1 MDDKDFLQGRLR
13 DLAGRTLR
21 SDYLT
26 HSAFLDPYGAA
37 IFDHLLR
44 SQGTGGDGKGSLEGV
59 PCFLYGGFEEAE
71 RCCAVFL
78 PSYLDREAFLEGEKE
93 DPQVVACLEIR
104 PLQDKFADDLTHRD
118 FLGALMHLGIEREQ
132 VGDILT
138 EDSRAFVFVMKD
150 ISPFIISELT
160 RVRHTVVSVREIPLS
175 DCSIRPVLEE
185 KTGSVASERL
195 DAVAAMAFKLSR
207 TSAAKLIQGEKAA
220 VDGRL
225 VTDPDQRLIPGQKIS
240 LRGYGKCIYQGEV
253 KRTKKDRLMV
263 RVLLYR

>member
-1 MDDKDFLQGRLR
+1 MDDKDYLQGRLR

-138 EDSRAFVFVMKD
+138 GDSRAFVFVMKD

>member
-1 MDDKDFLQGRLR
+1 MDDKDYLQGRLR

-21 SDYLT
+21 NDYLT
-26 HSAFLDPYGAA
+26 HSAFLDPCGAL
-37 IFDHLLR
+37 IFDTLLK
-44 SQGTGGDGKGSLEGV
+44 SLGTGGDGRGALEGV
-59 PCFLYGGFEEAE
+59 PCFLYGGYEEAE

-78 PSYLDREAFLEGEKE
+78 PSYLDREAFLEEERE
-93 DPQVVACLEIR
+93 DPQVVSCLEIR

-138 EDSRAFVFVMKD
+138 EDSRAYVFVMKD
-150 ISPFIISELT
+150 IGPFIISELT
-160 RVRHTVVSVREIPLS
+160 RVRHTVVSVREVPLS
-175 DCSIRPVLEE
+175 QCHIRPVLEDR
-185 KTGSVASERL
+185 TGSVASERL

-207 TSAAKLIQGEKAA
+207 TSAARLIQGEKAA

-225 VTDPDQRLIPGQKIS
+225 VTDPDHRLVPGQKIS
-240 LRGYGKCIYQGEV
+240 LRGYGKCLYQGEV

-263 RVLLYR
+263 RVFLYR

>member
-1 MDDKDFLQGRLR
+1 MDDKDYLQGRLR

-21 SDYLT
+21 NDYLT
-26 HSAFLDPYGAA
+26 HSAFLDPWGTA
-37 IFDHLLR
+37 IFDHFLR
-44 SQGTGGDGKGSLEGV
+44 SGGTGGDGKGSLEGV
-59 PCFLYGGFEEAE
+59 PCFLYGGFEDAE
-71 RCCAVFL
+71 RNLAVFL
-78 PSYLDREAFLEGEKE
+78 PSYLDQETFLMEEKE
-93 DPQVVACLEIR
+93 DPQVISCLEIR

-132 VGDILT
+132 IGDILT
-138 EDSRAFVFVMKD
+138 ENARAFVFVMKD
-150 ISPFIISELT
+150 IGPFIISELT

-175 DCSIRPVLEE
+175 ECRIRPVLEE
-185 KTGSVASERL
+185 RIGSVASERL

-207 TSAAKLIQGEKAA
+207 TTAAKLIQGEKAA
-220 VDGRL
+220 LDGRL

-240 LRGYGKCIYQGEV
+240 LRGCGKCIYQGEV

>member
-1 MDDKDFLQGRLR
+1 MDDKDYLQGRLR

-44 SQGTGGDGKGSLEGV
+44 SQGTGGEGKGSLEGV
-59 PCFLYGGFEEAE
+59 SCFLYGGFEEAE

-138 EDSRAFVFVMKD
+138 EDS
-150 ISPFIISELT
+150 
-160 RVRHTVVSVREIPLS
+160 
-175 DCSIRPVLEE
+175 
-185 KTGSVASERL
+185 
-195 DAVAAMAFKLSR
+195 
-207 TSAAKLIQGEKAA
+207 
-220 VDGRL
+220 
-225 VTDPDQRLIPGQKIS
+225 
-240 LRGYGKCIYQGEV
+240 
-253 KRTKKDRLMV
+253 
-263 RVLLYR
+263 

>member
-1 MDDKDFLQGRLR
+1 MDDKDYLQGRLR

-26 HSAFLDPYGAA
+26 HSAFLDPCGAA

-44 SQGTGGDGKGSLEGV
+44 SQGTGGEGKGSLEGV

>member
-1 MDDKDFLQGRLR
+1 MDDKDYLQGRLR

-26 HSAFLDPYGAA
+26 HSAFLDPCGAA

-44 SQGTGGDGKGSLEGV
+44 SQGTGGEGKGSLEGV

-138 EDSRAFVFVMKD
+138 EDSRAFVFIMKD

>member
-1 MDDKDFLQGRLR
+1 MDDKDYLQGRLR

-44 SQGTGGDGKGSLEGV
+44 SQGTGGEGKGSLEGV

-175 DCSIRPVLEE
+175 DCSIRRVLEE

>member
-1 MDDKDFLQGRLR
+1 MDDKDYLQGRLR

-21 SDYLT
+21 NDYLT
-26 HSAFLDPYGAA
+26 HSAFLDPCGAA

>member
-1 MDDKDFLQGRLR
+1 MDDKDYLQGRLR

>member
-1 MDDKDFLQGRLR
+1 MDDKDYLQGRLR

-21 SDYLT
+21 NDYLT
-26 HSAFLDPYGAA
+26 HSAFLDPWGTA

-44 SQGTGGDGKGSLEGV
+44 SGGTGGDGKGSLEGV
-59 PCFLYGGFEEAE
+59 PCFLYGGFEDAE
-71 RCCAVFL
+71 RNLAVFL
-78 PSYLDREAFLEGEKE
+78 PSYLDRETFLMEEKE
-93 DPQVVACLEIR
+93 DPQVISCLEVR

-138 EDSRAFVFVMKD
+138 EDSRAFVFVVKD
-150 ISPFIISELT
+150 IGPFIISELT

-175 DCSIRPVLEE
+175 ECRIRPVLEE
-185 KTGSVASERL
+185 RTGSVASERL
-195 DAVAAMAFKLSR
+195 DAVTAMAFKLSR
-207 TSAAKLIQGEKAA
+207 TTAAKLIQGEKAA
-220 VDGRL
+220 LDGRL
-225 VTDPDQRLIPGQKIS
+225 VTDPDRRLMPGQKIS

-253 KRTKKDRLMV
+253 KSSKKDRLMG

>member
-1 MDDKDFLQGRLR
+1 MDDKDYLQGRLR

-44 SQGTGGDGKGSLEGV
+44 SQGTGGEGKGSLEGV

-138 EDSRAFVFVMKD
+138 EDSRAFVFIMKD